1 MTFDLL
7 RAWVQEDDEEV
18 SRSDEE
24 HTPGHA
30 PCCPDVLDNEA
41 HVFRR
46 EWALDDIEII
56 RGGQGGD
63 GRTVEAYATVFDSPT
78 EVKDQHGHYM
88 ETIHRSAFDEVLRG
102 GISRVSCFYNHGMN
116 MNGSPSDRWSVP
128 IGTPLEIRPDG
139 KGLRTIT
146 RFNQGNDADQIL
158 EAIKNDAIRGY
169 SFRGPIR
176 QSEPRRVPSARSGMA
191 LPTVTRMKLGLTEY
205 GPTAAPYYAGAKVL
219 ALRSRLS
226 TLDPAEVRELLV
238 DLLRATPPQDQEA
251 LRIALSA
258 PPASGP
264 GAEDQPAE
272 ALRSASEA
280 VARKIR
286 RARILMESINEPEEA

>member
-1 MTFDLL
+1 VFDLL
-7 RAWVQEDDEEV
+7 RSSTQDDDV
-18 SRSDEE
+18 TEE

-30 PCCPDVLDNEA
+30 PCCPDVLDDEA

-46 EWALDDIEII
+46 EWNLDGIDIL

-102 GISRVSCFYNHGMN
+102 GIERVSCFYNHGMD
-116 MNGSPSDRWSVP
+116 MTGRPSDRWSVP
-128 IGTPLEIRPDG
+128 IGTPLEIKADG
-139 KGLRTIT
+139 KGLRTVT
-146 RFNQGNDADQIL
+146 RYNQGADGDQII
-158 EAIKNDAIRGY
+158 EAIKNGAIRGY

-176 QSEPRRVPSARSGMA
+176 QSNPPRMPRARAGMA

-205 GPTAAPYYAGAKVL
+205 GPTAAPYYAEAKVL

-226 TLDPAEVRELLV
+226 TMDPNLLVRLV
-238 DLLRATPPQDQEA
+238 DLLSATTPEDQEA
-251 LRIALSA
+251 LRAFISA
-258 PPASGP
+258 TPTEGP
-264 GAEDQPAE
+264 GAEDQPQ
-272 ALRSASEA
+272 ALRSASSYR
-280 VARKIR
+280 RKIA
-286 RARILMESINEPEEA
+286 RAKMGVLQ

>member
-1 MTFDLL
+1 VTFELL
-7 RAWVQEDDEEV
+7 REWAQDEELA
-18 SRSDEE
+18 RSDEE

-30 PCCPDVLDNEA
+30 PCCPDVLDDES
-41 HVFRR
+41 HVYRR
-46 EWALDDIEII
+46 QFALDDIEII

-63 GRTVEAYATVFDSPT
+63 GRTVTAYATVFDAPT
-78 EVKDQHGHYM
+78 EVKDQHGHYV

-102 GISRVSCFYNHGMN
+102 GIQRVSVFYNHGMH

-128 IGTPLEIRPDG
+128 IGAPLEIRPDG
-139 KGLRTIT
+139 KGLRTVT
-146 RFNQGNDADQIL
+146 RFNKGADADQIL

-205 GPTAAPYYAGAKVL
+205 GPTPAPYYAGAGIES
-219 ALRSRLS
+219 LRSRLS
-226 TLDPAEVRELLV
+226 TLDPAEVRELLA
-238 DLLRATPPQDQEA
+238 DLLRATPPRDQEA

-272 ALRSASEA
+272 ALRSASSADLRRKIA
-280 VARKIR
+280 VARITGV
-286 RARILMESINEPEEA
+286 LT